1 MSQPIEERELIAL
14 TSEIVAAY
22 VSNNQVATSD
32 LPILISSVFK
42 SMANVGQSTEAPAP
56 EKLNPAV
63 PVKKSVHPDYI
74 VCLEDGKKLKMLKRH
89 LRTRYNMTPADY
101 RRKWGLPEDY
111 PMVAPNYTEQ
121 RSGLAKKIGL
131 GQKRPVEPAAE
142 IVANTVRPGRRVAG
156 RKKVG

>member
-32 LPILISSVFK
+32 LPLLIGNVFK
-42 SMANVGQSTEAPAP
+42 SIANVGQSAEVPAP
-56 EKLNPAV
+56 EKLNPAI
-63 PVKKSVHPDYI
+63 PIKKSVQPDYI
-74 VCLEDGKKLKMLKRH
+74 ICLEDGKKLKMLKRH

-131 GQKRPVEPAAE
+131 GQKRPSEAAE
-142 IVANTVRPGRRVAG
+142 LVASTARPGRRVAG